1 MTLKTLYEK
10 KATSLCGNRDQNFLE
25 KVAETRQTA
34 ARVPFSTSYTDV
46 DVMEV
51 ELEFK
56 RQSSHGPLNYYLTKA
71 DQINRNQKIQISMID
86 IYEAEEK
93 VKRNQKDL

>member
-1 MTLKTLYEK
+1 MVVKSPVKLKLMRLEERRQQRMTLKTLYEK

-34 ARVPFSTSYTDV
+34 ARVPFSNSFTDV

-71 DQINRNQKIQISMID
+71 DQINRNQKI
-86 IYEAEEK
+86 
-93 VKRNQKDL
+93 